1 LTQSGLAISA
11 EGRSWVLINASPDIA
26 GQINRF
32 PALAGGSIEAVLL
45 TNADL
50 DHVLGLFQLREGGA
64 LTIHATPAVKET
76 LVRGLRLEDVLG
88 SFLDIRW
95 HEPSSEKS
103 TPLLTRQG
111 AASGLSCR
119 ALVLSDQPPL
129 YFSEASP
136 GAQSIAYEIT
146 DDASVKRVLIA
157 PDVGEI
163 TPPLLQAMRE
173 ADALFFDG
181 TFWSDEEL
189 GPIRKTT
196 RTALQM
202 GHLPLKT
209 HNLEILRSS
218 PARHKILLHINN
230 TNPILQPDSPERK
243 AVEAAGVTVGYDG
256 LELTP

>member
-1 LTQSGLAISA
+1 VAISA
-11 EGRSWVLINASPDIA
+11 DGHSWFLINASPDIA

-32 PALAGGSIEAVLL
+32 PALADDAIEAVLL

-76 LVRGLRLEDVLG
+76 LVRGLHLEEVLE
-88 SFLDIRW
+88 SFVNIRW
-95 HEPSSEKS
+95 HEPSLNEGM
-103 TPLLTRQG
+103 PLLTRRG

-129 YFSEASP
+129 YFADAP
-136 GAQSIAYEIT
+136 RGAQSIAYEIT
-146 DDASVKRVLIA
+146 DDASGKRVLIA
-157 PDVGEI
+157 PDVGEV
-163 TPPLLQAMRE
+163 TPQLLDAMRE

-181 TFWSDEEL
+181 TFWSNEEL

-196 RTALQM
+196 RTSLQM
-202 GHLPLKT
+202 GHLPLES
-209 HNLEILRSS
+209 HSLEILRGC

-230 TNPILQPDSPERK
+230 TNPILQPGSPERK
-243 AVEAAGVTVGYDG
+243 AVEAAGVTVGHDG